1 MAELFLKGKKWEEGG
16 GGGGGGRGKYIF
28 VNWLKLDLFFWL
40 NIRGD
45 FSATVL

>member
-1 MAELFLKGKKWEEGG
+1 MGG
-16 GGGGGGRGKYIF
+16 GGWGGGGGRGKYIF
-28 VNWLKLDLFFWL
+28 VNRLKLDFFFWL